1 MRYLMC
7 ALALLASPLAMAD
20 WQLDAE
26 SSRISFVSVKRG
38 EMAEVM
44 RFDRLSGQIDDKGE
58 ARILVPIESID
69 SGLALRDER
78 LRETFFEIQRYPQ
91 ATISSQLDLA
101 SFDDLQVG
109 QSRAQQVDLNLDLHG
124 HQRRLKAEVLVSRLS
139 EGRVQVATLEPLV
152 LKLVDFDLEERL
164 KPLKELASL
173 PSITPEVPVFA
184 VLGFR
189 QVVKQQP

>member
-1 MRYLMC
+1 MRYLLC
-7 ALALLASPLAMAD
+7 ALALLSSPLVLAD
-20 WQLDAE
+20 WQLDGD

-58 ARILVPIESID
+58 ARILIPMESID

-78 LRETFFEIQRYPQ
+78 LRQNFFDVAKHPQ
-91 ATISSQLDLA
+91 ATISSQLDLS

-109 QSRAQQVDLNLDLHG
+109 QSRTQQVDLNLELNG
-124 HQRRLKAEVLVSRLS
+124 QQRRLKADVLVSRLD
-139 EGRVQVATLEPLV
+139 EGRVQVAMLEPLA
-152 LKLVDFDLEERL
+152 
-164 KPLKELASL
+164 ELASL

-189 QVVKQQP
+189 QVVTQQP

>member
-38 EMAEVM
+38 DVAEVL
-44 RFDRLSGQIDDKGE
+44 RFDQLSGQIDDKGE
-58 ARILVPIESID
+58 ARILVPMESID
-69 SGLALRDER
+69 SGLALRDQR

-109 QSRAQQVDLNLDLHG
+109 QARKQQIDLNLELNG
-124 HQRRLKAEVLVSRLS
+124 QQRRLKAEVLVSRLS

-152 LKLVDFDLEERL
+152 LKLVDFDLEDRL
-164 KPLKELASL
+164 QPLKELASL